1 MSKIWDIDNVLIML
15 KLVGGFMEVV
25 INDLEDLKRY
35 MRVYKDKKEISLK
48 FDEVVFNCAL
58 PNKNHFN
65 YFQGDNILHY
75 TINLKANKITFNYY
89 AELDN
94 VYAKQ
99 VVANDV
105 LICKLL
111 NVIGKTI
118 SGYIGADVFIGIDVE
133 VNTMI
138 VKKICCKNIKAAFLS
153 IAKENGSNEDYHY
166 LEASSVKNIGV

>member
-1 MSKIWDIDNVLIML
+1 MVVDKMI
-15 KLVGGFMEVV
+15 GGFMEVV
-25 INDLEDLKRY
+25 INDLEELKKY
-35 MRVYKDKKEISLK
+35 MRVYKDKKEIIFK

-65 YFQGDNILHY
+65 YFQESDILHY

-118 SGYIGADVFIGIDVE
+118 SGYICADIFIGIDVE

-153 IAKENGSNEDYHY
+153 IAKENGSNDDYHY
-166 LEASSVKNIGV
+166 IQASSVKNIGV